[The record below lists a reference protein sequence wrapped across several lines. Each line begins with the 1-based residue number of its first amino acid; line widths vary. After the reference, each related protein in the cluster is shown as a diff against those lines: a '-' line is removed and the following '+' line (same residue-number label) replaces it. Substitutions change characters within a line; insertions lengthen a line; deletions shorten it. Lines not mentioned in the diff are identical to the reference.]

1 MLKSERHNQIIQR
14 LQTSGSV
21 YVLELARTFQ
31 VDAVTIRR
39 DLAELERA
47 GQLHRVHGGAM
58 LRAGQVGETGFST
71 LATPVQ
77 EQHIERRIAEAAAR
91 FIPDHSVVFL
101 GPGALTRAVTP
112 FLSKHTHLTIITN
125 ALDIAWYVVQ
135 QTRMAQPA
143 THTLHLI
150 GGQAAPD
157 YGLYGEDEA
166 LRHVH
171 ADLVIFEAG
180 GLDAERGLTHDD
192 RDGARTIRALLN
204 ISSQTVALVA
214 PERVGRAGAIFIAPA
229 SEVDV
234 LISSHEAPTPALWDL
249 SELGVRIILT

>member
-1 MLKSERHNQIIQR
+1 MLKSERHNQIVHQ
-14 LQTSGSV
+14 LHTTGSV
-21 YVLELARTFQ
+21 YVSELARTFQ

-58 LRAGQVGETGFST
+58 LRAGQTSEG
-71 LATPVQ
+71 LPTPPEIAQ
-77 EQHIERRIAEAAAR
+77 KQQIERRIAEAAAR

-101 GPGALTRAVTP
+101 GTGALTRAVTP
-112 FLSKHTHLTIITN
+112 FLNKHTHLTIITN
-125 ALDIAWYVVQ
+125 ALDIAWDIAQ
-135 QTRMAQPA
+135 QTRLAQPMM
-143 THTLHLI
+143 HTLHLI

-157 YGLYGEDEA
+157 YGLYGDDET
-166 LRHVH
+166 LRRVR

-192 RDGARTIRALLN
+192 RDCAHTTRALLG
-204 ISSQTVALVA
+204 ISSQTVALIA

-234 LISSHEAPTPALWDL
+234 LISVHEAPTPPLWDL

>member
-1 MLKSERHNQIIQR
+1 MLRSERHSRIIEQ
-14 LQTSGSV
+14 LHTTGSV
-21 YVLELARTFQ
+21 YVADLARTFQ

-58 LRAGQVGETGFST
+58 LRAGQTAEGFPT
-71 LATPVQ
+71 LPAVNQ
-77 EQHIERRIAEAAAR
+77 QQIERRIAEAAAR
-91 FIPDHSVVFL
+91 FVPDHSVVFL
-101 GPGALTRAVTP
+101 GTGTLTRAVTP
-112 FLSKHTHLTIITN
+112 FLNKHTHLTIITN
-125 ALDIAWYVVQ
+125 ALDIAWDIAQ
-135 QTRMAQPA
+135 QARRAQPIM
-143 THTLHLI
+143 HTLHLI

-157 YGLYGEDEA
+157 FGLYGEEEV
-166 LRHVH
+166 LRRVR

-180 GLDAERGLTHDD
+180 GLDAERGLTHDN
-192 RDGARTIRALLN
+192 RDCAHTTRALLG
-204 ISSQTVALVA
+204 ISSQTVALIA

-234 LISSHEAPTPALWDL
+234 LVSGHEAPTPALWDL

>member
-1 MLKSERHNQIIQR
+1 MLKSERHNQIIEQ
-14 LQTSGSV
+14 LHTTGSV
-21 YVLELARTFQ
+21 YVSELARTFQ
-31 VDAVTIRR
+31 VDPVTIRR

-47 GQLHRVHGGAM
+47 GQLYRVHGGAM
-58 LRAGQVGETGFST
+58 LRAGKTAARGIPI
-71 LATPVQ
+71 LPADIQ
-77 EQHIERRIAEAAAR
+77 EQQIERRIAEATAR
-91 FIPDHSVVFL
+91 FIPDQSVIFL

-112 FLSKHTHLTIITN
+112 FLNKHTHLTIITN
-125 ALDIAWYVVQ
+125 ALDIAWYVTQ
-135 QTRMAQPA
+135 LARLTQPT

-166 LRHVH
+166 LQRVR

-180 GLDAERGLTHDD
+180 GLDAEQGLTHDD
-192 RDGARTIRALLN
+192 RDCAHTTRAFLN
-204 ISSQTVALVA
+204 LHAQTVALVA

-234 LISSHEAPTPALWDL
+234 LISGQEASTPALWDL

>member
-1 MLKSERHNQIIQR
+1 MLKSERHHQIVQR
-14 LQTSGSV
+14 LHAAGSI
-21 YVLELARTFQ
+21 YVSELARTFQ

-39 DLAELERA
+39 DLAALEKT
-47 GQLHRVHGGAM
+47 GQLHRVHGGAV
-58 LRAGQVGETGFST
+58 LRADAPPEFSSAEAQTGQ
-71 LATPVQ
+71 Q
-77 EQHIERRIAEAAAR
+77 IERRIAEAAAR
-91 FIPDHSVVFL
+91 FIPNHSVIFL
-101 GPGALTRAVTP
+101 GPGALTYAMTA

-125 ALDIAWYVVQ
+125 ALNIAWRVAQ
-135 QTRMAQPA
+135 HARQTQPTA
-143 THTLHLI
+143 HTLHLI

-157 YGLYGEDEA
+157 HGLYGEDEA
-166 LRHVH
+166 LRRVR

-192 RDGARTIRALLN
+192 RDCAHTTRALL
-204 ISSQTVALVA
+204 SLQAQTVELIA